1 MRDETD
7 LQLVN
12 LLQIDPR
19 ISWSKAGEILQMS
32 PTTVANR
39 WNHLVEKGLAWI
51 CTYPNPERRFTAVVE
66 VDCRTEFLPSA
77 TKQMCA
83 HPLIMSVDEA
93 TGQTTRSEERRVGK
107 ECRSRWSPYH

>member
-1 MRDETD
+1 MLRVGKPPVPTPVREGPVRDETD

-39 WNHLVEKGLAWI
+39 WNHLVEKWLDWI
-51 CTYPNPERRFTAVVE
+51 
-66 VDCRTEFLPSA
+66 
-77 TKQMCA
+77 
-83 HPLIMSVDEA
+83 
-93 TGQTTRSEERRVGK
+93 
-107 ECRSRWSPYH
+107 